1 MDEPVEVRDE
11 QYVAGRGAAVT
22 PGAAPVAP
30 VASGHSVYA
39 SRTSVVP
46 VGYRA
51 RQIVWL
57 CAGIVNAILALRFIF
72 LAAGAEDSG
81 FAGFIYAAGSAL
93 AAPFRGI
100 IGTSSAGNGHPL
112 EWADLVA
119 IAIYTLAAW
128 IVAKIVMISAV
139 REDRG
144 VPAAY

>member
-11 QYVAGRGAAVT
+11 QYAAGHTVGPGTPAGGPVAGRT
-22 PGAAPVAP
+22 M
-30 VASGHSVYA
+30 YA
-39 SRTSVVP
+39 SRTAVVP

-57 CAGIVNAILALRFIF
+57 AAGVVNAILALRFIF
-72 LAAGAEDSG
+72 LAAGAGDSG
-81 FAGFIYAAGSAL
+81 FASFIYGAGSAL
-93 AAPFRGI
+93 VAPFRGI
-100 IGTSSAGNGHPL
+100 FGNSSAGNGRPL

-119 IAIYTLAAW
+119 IVVYTLAAW

-144 VPAAY
+144 VPAPY

>member
-11 QYVAGRGAAVT
+11 QYVAERGAMA
-22 PGAAPVAP
+22 PGAPVA
-30 VASGHSVYA
+30 GRRGMYA
-39 SRTSVVP
+39 GRTAVVP

-72 LAAGAEDSG
+72 LAAGAGDSG
-81 FAGFIYAAGSAL
+81 FASFIYAAGSAL

-100 IGTSSAGNGHPL
+100 IGNSTAGNGHPL

-119 IAIYTLAAW
+119 IAVYTLAAW
-128 IVAKIVMISAV
+128 IVAKIVMIASV
-139 REDRG
+139 HEDG
-144 VPAAY
+144 TAPAAY

>member
-11 QYVAGRGAAVT
+11 QYVAGRGAVVPPA
-22 PGAAPVAP
+22 GAAPVA
-30 VASGHSVYA
+30 GRSVSA
-39 SRTSVVP
+39 GRTAVIP

-57 CAGIVNAILALRFIF
+57 CATIVNFILALRFIF
-72 LAAGAEDSG
+72 LAAGASDEG
-81 FAGFIYAAGSAL
+81 FAGFIYAAGAAL
-93 AAPFRGI
+93 ASPFRGI
-100 IGTSSAGNGHPL
+100 LGTSSAGNGHPL

-119 IAIYTLAAW
+119 IAVYTLAAW
-128 IVAKIVMISAV
+128 IVARIVMISAV

>member
-11 QYVAGRGAAVT
+11 QYVAGRGAMPPA
-22 PGAAPVAP
+22 GAPVA
-30 VASGHSVYA
+30 GRSVSA
-39 SRTSVVP
+39 GRTAVVP

-51 RQIVWL
+51 RQLVWL

-72 LAAGAEDSG
+72 LGAGAGDSG
-81 FAGFIYAAGSAL
+81 FASFIYTAGSAL

-100 IGTSSAGNGHPL
+100 IGTTSAGNGHPL

-119 IAIYTLAAW
+119 IAVYTLAAW

-139 REDRG
+139 REDGG

>member
-11 QYVAGRGAAVT
+11 QYVAGRGTVPAA
-22 PGAAPVAP
+22 GAPVA
-30 VASGHSVYA
+30 GGRGVYA
-39 SRTSVVP
+39 GRTAVVP

-51 RQIVWL
+51 RQIIWL
-57 CAGIVNAILALRFIF
+57 VVGIVNAILALRFIF

-81 FAGFIYAAGSAL
+81 FAAFIYTAGSAL

-100 IGTSSAGNGHPL
+100 FGTSSAGNGHPL

-128 IVAKIVMISAV
+128 VVAKIVMISKV
-139 REDRG
+139 REDG
-144 VPAAY
+144 SVPAAY

>member
-11 QYVAGRGAAVT
+11 QYVAGRGAM
-22 PGAAPVAP
+22 GAPV
-30 VASGHSVYA
+30 GG
-39 SRTSVVP
+39 RTAVVP

-51 RQIVWL
+51 RQIIWL
-57 CAGIVNAILALRFIF
+57 AVGIVNAILALRFIF
-72 LAAGAEDSG
+72 LAAGAGDSG
-81 FAGFIYAAGSAL
+81 FASFIHTVGSAL

-100 IGTSSAGNGHPL
+100 FANTTSNGHPL

-119 IAIYTLAAW
+119 IAVYTLAAW
-128 IVAKIVMISAV
+128 VAAKIVMISKV

>member
-11 QYVAGRGAAVT
+11 QYVAGRGATVGPA
-22 PGAAPVAP
+22 GAPVA
-30 VASGHSVYA
+30 GRGMYA
-39 SRTSVVP
+39 GRTAVVP

-72 LAAGAEDSG
+72 LAIGAQDNG

-100 IGTSSAGNGHPL
+100 VGTSSAGNGHPL

-119 IAIYTLAAW
+119 IAVYTLAAW

-139 REDRG
+139 RNDTG

>member
-11 QYVAGRGAAVT
+11 QYVAGRGTVAGP
-22 PGAAPVAP
+22 PGTAPVAGR
-30 VASGHSVYA
+30 SMYA
-39 SRTSVVP
+39 GRTAVVP

-51 RQIVWL
+51 RQLVWL
-57 CAGIVNAILALRFIF
+57 AAGIVNAILALRFIF
-72 LAAGAEDSG
+72 LGAGAEDSG

-93 AAPFRGI
+93 VAPFRGI

-128 IVAKIVMISAV
+128 IVAKIVMISMV

>member
-1 MDEPVEVRDE
+1 MMDEPVEVRDE
-11 QYVAGRGAAVT
+11 QYVAGRGTAVG
-22 PGAAPVAP
+22 PAGAPVA
-30 VASGHSVYA
+30 GRSVYA
-39 SRTSVVP
+39 GRTAVVP

-57 CAGIVNAILALRFIF
+57 AVGIVNAILALRFIF
-72 LAAGAEDSG
+72 LGAGANDSG

-100 IGTSSAGNGHPL
+100 IGTTSAGSGHPL

-128 IVAKIVMISAV
+128 VVAKIVMISRV
-139 REDRG
+139 REDG
-144 VPAAY
+144 SVPAAY